1 MALLASLTASL
12 SLVVPDATINMVKI
26 SSIKG
31 GSGQLPLA
39 MCRWPLWI
47 ASADHVTKLS
57 GAGGDE
63 EEAGWV
69 DPISFEQLW
78 LPEDLPLPSSHLAV
92 SLVIKDG
99 VPRYLLPCIE
109 TSITTVSGVSG
120 TVWHN
125 RGLNSV
131 PLGAQWMAWG
141 EAPLKVHR
149 YVGLQPGY
157 AGLQEYAGLQSGCV
171 ALQPGYIGYR
181 APFVCSQ
188 AYRLFS
194 FGSDFKPP
202 APPPA
207 RRHPRGA
214 RAAAEEG
221 AAEEAA
227 TAEEE
232 LPPAWEPLQVMADRP
247 GGGGQ
252 PVEEALGSIMR
263 VLAEAGAAAESKRTE
278 MPSLAAAHAAAYR
291 SNSLITG
298 PGRLFGSRE
307 ERPRRVNAEERLPWR
322 SGACLGSPIP
332 PSLSA

>member
-141 EAPLKVHR
+141 EAPLK
-149 YVGLQPGY
+149 
-157 AGLQEYAGLQSGCV
+157 
-171 ALQPGYIGYR
+171 
-181 APFVCSQ
+181 

-221 AAEEAA
+221 AAEEAD

-263 VLAEAGAAAESKRTE
+263 VLAEAGAEIKE
-278 MPSLAAAHAAAYR
+278 MGEGYHF
-291 SNSLITG
+291 ITARVDG
-298 PGRLFGSRE
+298 GALPADTVRPGRKLRLILATALDDPNPNDEEWEGEMLSFARCDTTVYSIPAGGESEFMPECYKPLYGAGSMVSD
-307 ERPRRVNAEERLPWR
+307 ERIL
-322 SGACLGSPIP
+322 
-332 PSLSA
+332 